1 MRIEKKESLIKIIII
16 IFEVVTISLLL
27 GLLYN
32 VNRYTKKL
40 YVASEQRYE
49 MMLAAS
55 RLRQSSDDLTNFA
68 RAYVVTGKEKF
79 KDRYFKTLAIRNGEA
94 KRPKNYDAIYW
105 DYYDAKL
112 RKQKHPD
119 EKKLALN
126 TIFAR
131 LPFTK
136 EELAKLKLSKYN
148 SDDLVNLEVEAF
160 NAMKGFYK
168 DKNGKYTIKGE
179 PNQTLAIKL
188 MHSKEYYE
196 AKQKIMAPIDDFII
210 MLNERTKQNIEK
222 IQQKINLNFRLFII
236 VALIFVIGNI
246 FIFLYLRKI
255 EKKKLENINKLNLKL
270 KESEK
275 NLEQLNKNLEKQVKE
290 RTKELE
296 DLYRKINSS
305 IKYASLIQNSIVSKP
320 NEMKPYCKDS
330 FVIWEEKDTVGGDI
344 WLFNELR
351 SKDETLLMVID
362 CTGHGVPGAF
372 VTMMVKAIER
382 EIVSNIKKNLY
393 EISTSDIMQTFNKTM
408 KSLLKQQTKDS
419 LSNVGFDGGIIY
431 YNRKTQIIK
440 FSGAY
445 TSLFYMKNDELNEIK
460 GDRYSVGYKTCD
472 ENYKYEEITLEVEE
486 GMRFFITTDGY
497 IDQNGGEKGFPFG
510 KKRFKNIIKEN
521 SNLKMDKLKEVFIK
535 KLLEYQR
542 DNERTDDIT
551 VVGFEIPSKSS
562 YKELEEIIR
571 YEGVITQNFI
581 ASCLENIDL
590 KVENLSLKGK
600 ISTITIEM
608 AQNIMHYSKD
618 KDNKLSIGSIEI
630 VFKNN
635 RYEIVSKNLVSLS
648 DKEKMEPIL
657 KEITILEKAE
667 IKKIY
672 RKLRRSGEKT
682 HSKGGGIGFYEIA
695 KLADSIDFE
704 FIPNSKDSFYFI
716 MKSYIKI

>member
-1 MRIEKKESLIKIIII
+1 MRIEKKESLVKILII

-32 VNRYTKKL
+32 VNRYAKKL
-40 YVASEQRYE
+40 YIASEQRYK
-49 MMLAAS
+49 MMLAAD
-55 RLRQSSDDLTNFA
+55 RLRQSSDDLTHFA
-68 RAYVVTGKEKF
+68 RTYVVTGNEKF
-79 KDRYFKTLAIRNGEA
+79 KDRYFKTLSIRNGEA

-105 DYYDAKL
+105 DYYDKL

-168 DKNGKYTIKGE
+168 DKNGKYTIKSE

-188 MHSKEYYE
+188 MHSKEYYK

-210 MLNERTKQNIEK
+210 MLNKRTKENIEK
-222 IQQKINLNFRLFII
+222 IQQKININFRLFVI

-255 EKKKLENINKLNLKL
+255 EKKKLENIYKLNIKL
-270 KESEK
+270 KKSEEE
-275 NLEQLNKNLEKQVKE
+275 LEELNKNLEKQVEE

-296 DLYRKINSS
+296 DLYRKVDSS

-320 NEMKPYCKDS
+320 NEIKPYFKDS

-351 SKDETLLMVID
+351 SKDEILLMVID
-362 CTGHGVPGAF
+362 CTGHGVAGAF
-372 VTMMVKAIER
+372 VSMVVKAIER
-382 EIVSNIKKNLY
+382 EIVITLKKNLY
-393 EISTSDIMQTFNKTM
+393 EVSTSNIMQIFNKTM
-408 KSLLKQQTKDS
+408 KTLLTKTKDS
-419 LSNVGFDGGIIY
+419 SNVGFDGGIIY

-445 TSLFYMKNDELNEIK
+445 TSLFYMKNGELNEIK

-472 ENYKYEEITLEVEE
+472 KNYQYKETILKVEE

-510 KKRFKNIIKEN
+510 KKRFKKIIKEN
-521 SNLKMDKLKEVFIK
+521 YNLSMDKLENIFIQ

-551 VVGFEIPSKSS
+551 VVGFEVPSKLSDKS
-562 YKELEEIIR
+562 VEEIIR

-581 ASCLENIDL
+581 TSCLENIDL
-590 KVENLSLKGK
+590 KIENLNLKTK

-618 KDNKLSIGSIEI
+618 KDNKLSVGSIEI
-630 VFKNN
+630 VFRNN

-648 DKEKMEPIL
+648 DKAKIEPIL
-657 KEITILEKAE
+657 KEITLLDKAE

-672 RKLRRSGEKT
+672 RKLRRSGENS
-682 HSKGGGIGFYEIA
+682 HNKGGGIGFYEIA
-695 KLADSIDFE
+695 KLSDKIEFE
-704 FIPNSKDSFYFI
+704 FISNLENFYFI